1 MGATAFGAFAAYQY
15 SQKDQEESVM
25 PVFANTTAFADSEG
39 LKRVEIVDS
48 HTIEEGQMKE
58 IAVGEGKSD
67 KVLISRFNGK
77 LYAIGAYCSHFGF
90 PLAKGMLFDDKVL
103 CPLHAAG
110 FSVVTGAAENAPG
123 LDSLPKYEIVEEGKR
138 FYVIVPEKLEQKR
151 TLPITKRDPNDKRNF
166 VVIGGGAAGLNC
178 VETLR
183 YSGYTGKITFICKE
197 KVLPY
202 DRTLLT
208 KTLPFGDPSK
218 FELRNKEWLS
228 NADIDV
234 VHDSVYSVHPDTKQI
249 AMARGAAISYDKL
262 CIATGTEVNKPPI
275 PGSDA
280 HFVYYIRTNEDQIK
294 IKERCAEVK

>member
-1 MGATAFGAFAAYQY
+1 MPLFSTTRPNSRMSLVSINQNRHFSNFNHQPQFKGSSSKFGLYALLGASAVGAYAAYSYNQ
-15 SQKDQEESVM
+15 SDEELTLNAE
-25 PVFANTTAFADSEG
+25 ANTAFADSDG
-39 LKRVEIVDS
+39 LKRVEITDS
-48 HTIEEGQMKE
+48 DAIEEGQMRE
-58 IAVGEGKSD
+58 LAVGEGKSD
-67 KVLISRFNGK
+67 KVLVSRFNGK

-123 LDSLPKYEIVEEGKR
+123 LDSLPKYDIVQEGKR
-138 FYVIVPEKLEQKR
+138 FYVVVPEKIEQKR
-151 TLPITKRDPNDKRNF
+151 TLPMTKRDPNDKRNF
-166 VVIGGGAAGLNC
+166 VIVGGGAAGLNC
-178 VETLR
+178 AETLR

-218 FELRNKEWLS
+218 FELRNKAWLE

-234 VHDSVYSVHPDTKQI
+234 VYDSVYSVHPDTK
-249 AMARGAAISYDKL
+249 
-262 CIATGTEVNKPPI
+262 
-275 PGSDA
+275 
-280 HFVYYIRTNEDQIK
+280 
-294 IKERCAEVK
+294 